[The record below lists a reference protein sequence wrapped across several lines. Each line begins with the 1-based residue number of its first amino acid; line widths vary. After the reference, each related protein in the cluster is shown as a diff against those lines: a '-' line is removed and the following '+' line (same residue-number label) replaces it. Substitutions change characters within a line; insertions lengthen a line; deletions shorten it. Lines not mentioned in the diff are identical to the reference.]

1 MAIPL
6 YATGSLSPSFL
17 PARVVALAVKLAFTF
32 TLYD

>member
-17 PARVVALAVKLAFTF
+17 PARLVSLPVKRPYAI
-32 TLYD
+32 TL